1 MLGEIEGDE
10 MLQYMLDEK
19 LIETRVNKDTK
30 EQEFAIT
37 RTGIVVMQMLKFF
50 NGEANE
56 ELLRKG
62 KVSSFFNGD
71 YGEKDI

>member
-1 MLGEIEGDE
+1 MLEKGEGDE

-19 LIETRVNKDTK
+19 IIETRVNRDTK

-37 RTGIVVMQMLKFF
+37 HMGVIIMQMLKFF